1 MPQISTYSTTQSEL
15 YCAPVDNTGLDPMQG
30 FDFFVWVADVCTGKL
45 AWFGAFQSLT
55 LSIRD
60 ATETYLELG
69 QRIPIHLNGEIQI
82 AWVLEQG
89 LVDYQ
94 FIYRTFGVKAIRRDM
109 YISRGPR
116 FQISFDG
123 NAYELD
129 RSANQ
134 QGLTGTGMVANGTVD
149 RGNSGNNIGDD
160 TLYRWG
166 SDEYLHLSADMYASD
181 TNYRPI
187 RSGRYDILRC
197 KVDSVSLGIMPGR
210 RVAAVRWEGV
220 AEGIAYINE
229 TVQQFKTQRDTGTS
243 GGFMG
248 ELGIEDIQIAQVT
261 GRVVGGGGTNTNVD
275 SLNSTLAGGGG

>member
-1 MPQISTYSTTQSEL
+1 MPQIPSYSSTQSEL

-94 FIYRTFGVKAIRRDM
+94 FIYRTFGVKSIRRDM
-109 YISRGPR
+109 YITRGPR

-129 RSANQ
+129 RSAD
-134 QGLTGTGMVANGTVD
+134 GSGRGIVANGTVD
-149 RGNSGNNIGDD
+149 RANDSGIGGDD
-160 TLYRWG
+160 LYRWG
-166 SDEYLHLSADMYASD
+166 SDEYLHLSADFYSSD
-181 TNYRPI
+181 TNFRPI
-187 RSGRYDILRC
+187 RSGRYDVLRC

-220 AEGIAYINE
+220 AEGIAYVNE
-229 TVQQFKTQRDTGTS
+229 TVQQFKTERTTNTS
-243 GGFMG
+243 GNFLNQ
-248 ELGIEDIQIAQVT
+248 LGVENINIGDLT
-261 GRVVGGGGTNTNVD
+261 GAAVGGGGGRLSSNVEQ
-275 SLNSTLAGGGG
+275 LNQTLASGG

>member
-1 MPQISTYSTTQSEL
+1 MPQLPTFNDQSEL

-94 FIYRTFGVKAIRRDM
+94 FIYRTFGVKTIRRDM

-123 NAYELD
+123 NAYELE
-129 RSANQ
+129 Q
-134 QGLTGTGMVANGTVD
+134 QSGIVANGVINRD
-149 RGNSGNNIGDD
+149 NSDD
-160 TLYRWG
+160 FGTDNLYRWG
-166 SDEYLHLSADMYASD
+166 SDEYLHLSTDMYSSD
-181 TNYRPI
+181 SNFRPI
-187 RSGRYDILRC
+187 RSGRYDVLRC

-229 TVQQFKTQRDTGTS
+229 TIQQFKTERGSSTS
-243 GGFMG
+243 GNFLNQLQVS
-248 ELGIEDIQIAQVT
+248 EFNIADVS
-261 GRVVGGGGTNTNVD
+261 GRLVGGGSSD
-275 SLNSTLAGGGG
+275 SGDSTTGGDLTGGG